1 MLGRGM
7 PTKFLRRYSMLSFA
21 RISCYTASL
30 LAVLYAAPAAA
41 EDLGGGFS
49 VNGGATIVS
58 DYRFRG
64 ISQTDRRFA
73 IQGTVSVSHASGF
86 YATVWGS
93 SIDDYVAN
101 GSDAELDLIVGYK
114 KSFGS
119 TTVDGGV
126 LYYYYPGSGGVNSD
140 FAEPYLSVA
149 QAIGPATLKGTINWA
164 PKQKALALDG
174 VHKESGLYLAGD
186 ASVAIPKTPVSLTGH
201 IGHSFERNY
210 ITFGEEYTDW
220 SLGALVTH
228 KNVTLG
234 IAYVDTDTTLFGS
247 SRNVSK
253 AGVVGSLGVA
263 F

>member
-1 MLGRGM
+1 
-7 PTKFLRRYSMLSFA
+7 MLSFA

-101 GSDAELDLIVGYK
+101 GSDAETGLDCRVQ
-114 KSFGS
+114 
-119 TTVDGGV
+119 
-126 LYYYYPGSGGVNSD
+126 
-140 FAEPYLSVA
+140 E
-149 QAIGPATLKGTINWA
+149 
-164 PKQKALALDG
+164 
-174 VHKESGLYLAGD
+174 D
-186 ASVAIPKTPVSLTGH
+186 ASVRRLSMAASSI
-201 IGHSFERNY
+201 I
-210 ITFGEEYTDW
+210 ITRAREE
-220 SLGALVTH
+220 
-228 KNVTLG
+228 
-234 IAYVDTDTTLFGS
+234 
-247 SRNVSK
+247 
-253 AGVVGSLGVA
+253 
-263 F
+263 